1 MTSVDELVDAW
12 QAAWCG
18 RDGDAFDAV
27 CAPDLHY
34 EDPVTEVAL
43 RGPAELAEHASLLW
57 SGLPDARLETT
68 GARLTDGRFVVA
80 PCKLLG
86 THRADLGGLP
96 ASGRFVV
103 VHAVFYCE
111 LDTTATQLRR
121 VRGFFDAYD
130 AAVQLG
136 VLPRPGT
143 LSERALMVMRGFG
156 VRGIRRRA

>member
-1 MTSVDELVDAW
+1 MSVDGLVDAW

-18 RDGDAFDAV
+18 RDRDAFAAV

-34 EDPVTEVAL
+34 EDPVTDVAL
-43 RGPAELAEHASLLW
+43 HGPGELAEHVAHLW
-57 SGLPDARLETT
+57 SGLPDARMETT

-86 THRADLGGLP
+86 THREDLGGLP

-111 LDTTATQLRR
+111 LDSGRTHLWR

-156 VRGIRRRA
+156 VRGIRRRD